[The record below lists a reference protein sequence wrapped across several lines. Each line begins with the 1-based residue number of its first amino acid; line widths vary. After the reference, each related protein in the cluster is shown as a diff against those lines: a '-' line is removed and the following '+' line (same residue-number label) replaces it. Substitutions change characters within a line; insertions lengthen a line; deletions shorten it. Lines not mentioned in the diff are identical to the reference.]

1 METSSGTRDIVR
13 QLGVARTSER
23 VDEQRELWR
32 AEHLAIPGTGHIH
45 FDALPSEDD
54 VSDQLARRVAQDPTD
69 ARLHV
74 ARVNHHVLRDEPDG
88 IYAALVDA
96 FFAFGASGAGLRG
109 RLLGGAK
116 RQIGAERA
124 AILEPYLETGL
135 SARSS
140 LPLCP
145 GSMLSNGVTGDTDI
159 VRPTAGVRR

>member
-1 METSSGTRDIVR
+1 MDTSSGTRDIVR
-13 QLGVARTSER
+13 QLGVATTSER
-23 VDEQRELWR
+23 ADEQRELWR

-96 FFAFGASGAGLRG
+96 FFAFGTSGSGLRS
-109 RLLGGAK
+109 RLLGGAR
-116 RQIGAERA
+116 RQIGPQRA
-124 AILEPYLETGL
+124 AILEPFVDTGL
-135 SARSS
+135 TARSS

-145 GSMLSNGVTGDTDI
+145 GSMLSNGITGETEI